1 MNDTVHAPRRGFA
14 LALLTAFSWGTLPLA
29 MALLVRQLT
38 PWTVTWWR
46 LAGSALLLAGWLG
59 WHGKLPALRQVLR
72 QQGAWLVLATIGL
85 VGNYVCYATSLRFTT
100 PSVSQTVI
108 QLAPMLL
115 LLSGLLFFGERFSRG
130 QWAGFALLLGGLL
143 LFFNHRLPEIASLH
157 GNLAIGVGAVMLS
170 SVLWTGYGIAQ
181 KKLMASLAPAQILL
195 VLFFAGAVVL
205 LPLAEPGAALRLD
218 PLGVGLLLFGVANTM
233 VGYGCFAEALGV
245 WDVTRVSAVTS
256 MAPIVTLAGMT
267 IVNRF
272 APGALPAEK
281 LNVLSIAGA
290 IAVVAGSAACAL
302 FAQAKKPASRQTRDA

>member
-1 MNDTVHAPRRGFA
+1 
-14 LALLTAFSWGTLPLA
+14 
-29 MALLVRQLT
+29 
-38 PWTVTWWR
+38 
-46 LAGSALLLAGWLG
+46 
-59 WHGKLPALRQVLR
+59 
-72 QQGAWLVLATIGL
+72 

-302 FAQAKKPASRQTRDA
+302 FAQAKKPASRQTHDA

>member
-59 WHGKLPALRQVLR
+59 WYGKLPALRQVLR

-115 LLSGLLFFGERFSRG
+115 LLSGLMLFGERFSRG

>member
-115 LLSGLLFFGERFSRG
+115 LLSGLLLFGERFSRG

>member
-115 LLSGLLFFGERFSRG
+115 LLSGLLLFGERFSRG

-245 WDVTRVSAVTS
+245 WDVTRVSAFTS

>member
-1 MNDTVHAPRRGFA
+1 MNNTTHAPQRGFA

-29 MALLVRQLT
+29 MALLVHQLT

-46 LAGSALLLAGWLG
+46 LAGSALLLAGWLA
-59 WHGKLPALRQVLR
+59 WHGRLPAMGPVLR
-72 QQGAWLVLATIGL
+72 QQSTWLVLATLGL

-115 LLSGLLFFGERFSRG
+115 LLSGLVLFGERFSRG
-130 QWAGFALLLGGLL
+130 QWAGFGLLLGGLL
-143 LFFNHRLPEIASLH
+143 LFFNRRLPEIASLQ

-195 VLFFAGAVVL
+195 VLFFAGTVVL
-205 LPLAEPGAALRLD
+205 LPLAEPAAAFRLD
-218 PLGVGLLLFGVANTM
+218 SLGVGLLLFGVANTM
-233 VGYGCFAEALGV
+233 VGYGCFAEALAV

-256 MAPIVTLAGMT
+256 MAPIITLACMS
-267 IVNRF
+267 VLNRF
-272 APGALPAEK
+272 APGILPVER
-281 LNVLSIAGA
+281 LNWLSIAGA

-302 FAQAKKPASRQTRDA
+302 FAQSKKPAAGRARNA